1 MVFNKIEC
9 YMYIKTYIPVQCIY
23 IFNNFYTLW
32 FVICL
37 DRYNIFLAGHLVSS
51 RSWPKCTSAHANLN
65 GGFETIGTL
74 LAAKISFLYKKW
86 ANVFLTEWRSNS
98 LARQPILPHT
108 RGRASMHWMQRSC
121 VITAYPACDSRWN
134 QLGEFMVNI

>member
-1 MVFNKIEC
+1 MVFNEIEC
-9 YMYIKTYIPVQCIY
+9 YMYIKTYIRVY
-23 IFNNFYTLW
+23 IFSIIFTLCDLSFALIDIIYFW
-32 FVICL
+32 QVTLFHPGLGQNVL
-37 DRYNIFLAGHLVSS
+37 LHMQ
-51 RSWPKCTSAHANLN
+51 NLN

-98 LARQPILPHT
+98 LARQPTLPHT
-108 RGRASMHWMQRSC
+108 RGRASMHWTQRSC